1 MLRQFIAFV
10 LVGALASPAW
20 SGSSSVVGVALNT
33 QGAQVR
39 GQSLTTGGTVFSGD
53 GVSVDQKGDAKISLP
68 GGGQV
73 EVLANSAAILT
84 RGENAVQMV
93 VERGSA
99 TFRSAPDT
107 AVEALMADATI
118 RAVAGK
124 SAIGVITLESPDSAV
139 VVADKNALE
148 ISTSHDSRTLLVPEG
163 SAARI
168 TLVSQVSQQ
177 DGGQTPSPRA
187 SQTPVPAG
195 QGTPGFSLT
204 SKKKFAIVALVVGG
218 GLLTA
223 GLILAHR
230 EPKSPSVINEV
241 SPFQL
246 K

>member
-1 MLRQFIAFV
+1 MAILRQFIAFV

-39 GQSLTTGGTVFSGD
+39 GQSLTTGATIFSGD
-53 GVSVDQKGDAKISLP
+53 GISVDEKGDARISLP
-68 GGGQV
+68 GGGQI
-73 EVLANSAAILT
+73 EVLANSAAVLT

-99 TFRSAPDT
+99 TFRSEPDT

-118 RAVAGK
+118 RAVSGK

-148 ISTSHDSRTLLVPEG
+148 ISTAHDSRTLVVPQG

-168 TLVSQVSQQ
+168 TLVSQQ
-177 DGGQTPSPRA
+177 DGGQTPSPTA
-187 SQTPVPAG
+187 SQIPAPAG
-195 QGTPGFSLT
+195 QGSPGFTLT
-204 SKKKFAIVALVVGG
+204 NKKTFAIVALIVGG

-223 GLILAHR
+223 GLIVAHH
-230 EPKSPSVINEV
+230 EHKVPNVINEV

>member
-1 MLRQFIAFV
+1 VTILRQLIAFV
-10 LVGALASPAW
+10 LVAALASPAW
-20 SGSSSVVGVALNT
+20 SGSSSVVGVALDT
-33 QGAQVR
+33 QGAEV
-39 GQSLTTGGTVFSGD
+39 GGLSLTTGATVFSGD
-53 GVSVDQKGDAKISLP
+53 GIFVDAKGDARISLP

-99 TFRSAPDT
+99 TFRSEPGT
-107 AVEALMADATI
+107 AVEALLADATI

-124 SAIGVITLESPDSAV
+124 SAIGVITMESPDSAV
-139 VVADKNALE
+139 VVAERNALE
-148 ISTSHDSRTLLVPEG
+148 ISTAHDLRTLVVPEG

-168 TLVSQVSQQ
+168 TLVSQQ
-177 DGGQTPSPRA
+177 DGGQTPSPTA
-187 SQTPVPAG
+187 SQPPARAG
-195 QGTPGFSLT
+195 QGSPRFTLT
-204 SKKKFAIVALVVGG
+204 NKKKFAIVVLLVGG

-223 GLILAHR
+223 GLIVAHY
-230 EPKSPSVINEV
+230 EHKVPNVINEV

>member
-1 MLRQFIAFV
+1 
-10 LVGALASPAW
+10 
-20 SGSSSVVGVALNT
+20 
-33 QGAQVR
+33 
-39 GQSLTTGGTVFSGD
+39 
-53 GVSVDQKGDAKISLP
+53 
-68 GGGQV
+68 
-73 EVLANSAAILT
+73 
-84 RGENAVQMV
+84 
-93 VERGSA
+93 
-99 TFRSAPDT
+99 
-107 AVEALMADATI
+107 MADATI

-148 ISTSHDSRTLLVPEG
+148 ISTAHDSRTLVVPEG

-177 DGGQTPSPRA
+177 DGGQTPSPTA

-195 QGTPGFSLT
+195 QGSPGFSLT
-204 SKKKFAIVALVVGG
+204 SKEKFAIVALFVGG